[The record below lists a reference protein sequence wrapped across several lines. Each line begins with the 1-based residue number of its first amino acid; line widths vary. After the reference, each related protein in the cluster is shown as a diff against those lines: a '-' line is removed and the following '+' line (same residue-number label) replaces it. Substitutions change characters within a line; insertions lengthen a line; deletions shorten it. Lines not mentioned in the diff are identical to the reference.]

1 MRDARVGDMSWSLC
15 ENVEEFLGRRGD
27 VLLSNESIHCLALG
41 ACERAQTSP
50 ADAPSYTFLTFEEA
64 EVWSAHAIVMHAS
77 QALLMSDITDAQARA
92 LSASLTTHSIELKI
106 AEGPERATVAFSE
119 AWSRAH
125 GRPYALQMDQGLYE
139 VTQVLRPDPAGGSM
153 VPVALEHEEL
163 LRAFLAGFHDDC
175 FPGRPFPTEQL
186 HTRVRRLIDEEKGVL
201 WRDRDGALVAMAAV
215 VRESQK
221 TSSISLV
228 YTPQEHRRRG
238 HAGRLVGEL
247 SHEQLLSGKEACNLH
262 ADMKNA
268 TAHGVYTRLGYKK
281 IAQSIRVDL

>member
-1 MRDARVGDMSWSLC
+1 MSWSLC
-15 ENVEEFLGRRGD
+15 KNVEEFLGRRGD
-27 VLLSNESIHCLALG
+27 VLSSNESLHCLALG
-41 ACERAQTSP
+41 MCERAQTSP
-50 ADAPSYTFLTFEEA
+50 ADAPSHTFLTFEEA
-64 EVWSAHAIVMHAS
+64 GVSSAHAIVMHAS
-77 QALLMSDITDAQARA
+77 QALVMSDITDAQARE
-92 LSASLTTHSIELKI
+92 LSAALTKNAIELKM
-106 AEGPERATVAFSE
+106 AEGPVRATEAFSE
-119 AWSRAH
+119 AWSRTH
-125 GRPYALQMDQGLYE
+125 GRPFALQMDQGLYE
-139 VTQVLRPDPAGGSM
+139 VTHVIRPDPAGGSM

-186 HTRVRRLIDEEKGVL
+186 HARVRRLINEEKGVL

-247 SHEQLLSGKEACNLH
+247 SHEQLISGKEACNLH